1 MNNNNIRDF
10 DSLEVENI
18 PKEIKKSIMN
28 TYRVQAYDSIM
39 CGYFYIGF
47 IDFILKSRSLIDFT
61 NLLFYDEY
69 EKKEVKIIPEYFQ

>member
-1 MNNNNIRDF
+1 
-10 DSLEVENI
+10 
-18 PKEIKKSIMN
+18 
-28 TYRVQAYDSIM
+28 M